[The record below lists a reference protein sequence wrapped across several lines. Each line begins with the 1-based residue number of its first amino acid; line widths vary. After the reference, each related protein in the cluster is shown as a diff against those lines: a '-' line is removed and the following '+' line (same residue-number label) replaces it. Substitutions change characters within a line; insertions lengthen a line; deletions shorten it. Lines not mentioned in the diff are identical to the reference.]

1 MEKETLIKILDFLL
15 EEENMDKPFRWK
27 WLNNEPIEQDDLI
40 VMGSLDLSRSKIE
53 SLPKGLDVR
62 GDLILNFCPNLETLP
77 EYLKVGKSLNLMKTN
92 VSSLPRGLEVGGDL
106 ILWHTPIAIAKKDT
120 RKEIIEKEIIEMIK
134 PGFIKGNIYL
144 K

>member
-1 MEKETLIKILDFLL
+1 MEKETIIKILDFL
-15 EEENMDKPFRWK
+15 EEEDNKNKPFRWK
-27 WLNNEPIEQDDLI
+27 LANNEPIEQDDLI
-40 VMGSLDLSRSKIE
+40 VMGSLDLSHSKIK
-53 SLPKGLDVR
+53 SLPKGLDVK
-62 GDLILNFCPNLETLP
+62 GNLDLMYSEITSLP
-77 EYLKVGKSLNLMKTN
+77 EGLKVGGVLSLMKTN

-134 PGFIKGNIYL
+134 PGFIRGNIYL